1 MVGTDVESQQLLR
14 CENQDRGLGTGRRER
29 EIERNREREREIV
42 KYGLLAQ
49 GTGWVFAVFC

>member
-29 EIERNREREREIV
+29 EIEERDERKHLKCLEELVIS
-42 KYGLLAQ
+42 KELIKM
-49 GTGWVFAVFC
+49 T